1 MVQKSY
7 NGLKQLW
14 FLSNR
19 PEAIA
24 TLVKRMEHDALV
36 VARAFYMGVL

>member
-1 MVQKSY
+1 MLQKSY

-24 TLVKRMEHDALV
+24 TLVKRTEHYALV
-36 VARAFYMGVL
+36 AARAFYMAVL